1 MPLYGQCIS
10 NKLGLH
16 DWCFPGYNLVL
27 LWLPPVLDVG
37 LDSWGSNRRGCP
49 HDECHNG
56 SLLSYV
62 FPVWWKMGSK
72 TESGVVFAPF
82 YHETGNTYVLCTVVL
97 TKRSSN
103 LTWCVK
109 FQQPLF
115 LPKPA
120 VDLCFLA
127 AGFVRPV
134 ASPPA
139 RHGER
144 PSCYCVWLARLLLP
158 GTVRG
163 KVATAF
169 G

>member
-1 MPLYGQCIS
+1 MTNVTMGVFC
-10 NKLGLH
+10 H
-16 DWCFPGYNLVL
+16 TCFQFNEKWAQRQNLVL
-27 LWLPPVLDVG
+27 FWWNELRQLLIPSTRFINTTP
-37 LDSWGSNRRGCP
+37 DS
-49 HDECHNG
+49 
-56 SLLSYV
+56 
-62 FPVWWKMGSK
+62 
-72 TESGVVFAPF
+72 VFAPF
-82 YHETGNTYVLCTVVL
+82 YHETGNTYDLCTVVL

-103 LTWCVK
+103 LTWYVE

-144 PSCYCVWLARLLLP
+144 PSCYCVWLARLPQLSTGWPICLVKTLCWLSSDHS
-158 GTVRG
+158 GS
-163 KVATAF
+163 
-169 G
+169 